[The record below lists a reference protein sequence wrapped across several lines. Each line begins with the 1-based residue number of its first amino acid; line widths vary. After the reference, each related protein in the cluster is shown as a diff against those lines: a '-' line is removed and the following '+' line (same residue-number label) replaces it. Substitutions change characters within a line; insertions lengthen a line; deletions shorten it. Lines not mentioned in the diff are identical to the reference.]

1 MSRILLLLT
10 AHTYR
15 AEAFLA
21 AGERLG
27 IEVTTA
33 VHTPHSLAIP
43 PGVTLG
49 LDYEEVETAVT
60 AIIDYAQSH
69 PLNAILAVDD
79 SGTLLAA
86 KAAAAL
92 NLPHNNP
99 DAALAA
105 RDKLIMRTMLQ
116 AGGCRT
122 PHFRRFTLADDP
134 AQIAQNVSFPCV
146 VKPLALSGSRGVI
159 RADNPAE
166 LAAAITRL
174 GHILRKLSPEADQP
188 FLVEDYIP
196 GVEVAL
202 EGMLDDGK
210 LHLLALFDKPDPL
223 EGPFFE
229 ETIYVTPS
237 RLPDAVQEDILA
249 ATAQAAQALGL
260 RAGPVHAELRV
271 NEQGAWLVEM
281 AGRSIGGLCSQ
292 TLRFGVDASL
302 EELILRQAAGMGLGD
317 TARQKNAS
325 GVMMI
330 PITEGGLLRG
340 YSGVDEAE
348 AVELIESVEI
358 TAPLNNT
365 VTPLPEGESYLG
377 FIFARGE
384 TAVAVEAA
392 LREAHKRLH
401 FEITPVLTISLG
413 GASPD
418 SERQNWFGL
427 SAQGLN
433 NAYGKSEPD
442 YSLNRIKG
450 SNPESE
456 C

>member
-15 AEAFLA
+15 AEPFLA

-27 IEVTTA
+27 IEMVTA
-33 VHTPHSLAIP
+33 VHTPAPLAEQT
-43 PGVTLG
+43 GATLA
-49 LDYEEVETAVT
+49 LDYEDVETAVA
-60 AIIDYAQSH
+60 AITDYAQTH

-92 NLPHNNP
+92 HLPHNDP
-99 DAALAA
+99 AAALAA
-105 RDKLIMRTMLQ
+105 RDKHIMRAMLQ
-116 AGGCRT
+116 AGGVRV
-122 PHFRRFTLADDP
+122 PQFRRFTLTDDP
-134 AQIAQNVSFPCV
+134 QEIAAQVTFPCV

-159 RADNPAE
+159 RANNSQE
-166 LAAAITRL
+166 LTIAIGRL
-174 GHILRKLSPEADQP
+174 RRILLKLSPELERP

-202 EGMLDDGK
+202 EGMLDNGK

-237 RLPDAVQEDILA
+237 RLPAAVQEEILA
-249 ATAQAAQALGL
+249 AAAQAAQALGL
-260 RAGPVHAELRV
+260 RTGPIHAELRV
-271 NEQGAWLVEM
+271 NEQGPWLVEM

-292 TLRFGVDASL
+292 TLRFGVDVSL
-302 EELILRQAAGMGLGD
+302 EELILRQAAGLGLGD
-317 TARQKNAS
+317 TQRQNRAS

-330 PITEGGLLRG
+330 PIPEGGLLRG
-340 YSGVDEAE
+340 FSGVAEAE
-348 AVELIESVEI
+348 AVDLIESVEI
-358 TAPLNNT
+358 TAPLNNM

-384 TAVAVEAA
+384 TAGKVEAA
-392 LREAHKRLH
+392 LRDAHQRLH
-401 FEITPVLTISLG
+401 FEITPVITF
-413 GASPD
+413 
-418 SERQNWFGL
+418 N
-427 SAQGLN
+427 
-433 NAYGKSEPD
+433 
-442 YSLNRIKG
+442 
-450 SNPESE
+450 
-456 C
+456 